1 MTQPNTERRVQR
13 VRHPLKFRLV
23 RVLRVLDI
31 APRIRRITFTGEDL
45 ADFVSAS
52 FDDHVKL
59 FFPLP
64 GQSRP
69 TLPTATPDGI
79 VFADDAP
86 RPPARDYTPQRVD
99 LTARELDIDFVLHGE
114 GPATSWAARAEPG
127 QMLGIGG
134 PRGSFIIPADYP
146 WHLLIGDETALP
158 AIGRR
163 LRELPPE
170 SQAIA
175 LVEIDDARDEIAL
188 DTPQRTTV
196 HWVHRQG
203 PQARSLDEAVA
214 GLLLPPG
221 AGYVWIAAEA
231 AQAKALRARVVER
244 FGVDKANLRASAYWK
259 RGASN
264 VHETLDD

>member
-1 MTQPNTERRVQR
+1 MTLPTTERRVQR

-23 RVLRVLDI
+23 RVLRVNDI
-31 APRIRRITFTGEDL
+31 APRIRRITFTGDDL

-69 TLPTATPDGI
+69 ALPTATPDGI
-79 VFADDAP
+79 VFADDVP

-99 LTARELDIDFVLHGE
+99 TRARELDIDFVLHGE
-114 GPATSWAARAEPG
+114 GPATTWAAQAEVG
-127 QMLGIGG
+127 QYLGVGG

-163 LRELPPE
+163 LRELPAE
-170 SQAIA
+170 TRAIA
-175 LVEIDDARDEIAL
+175 VVAIDDVHDEIAL
-188 DTPQRTTV
+188 DSPARTAV

-203 PQARSLDEAVA
+203 SQARSLDDAIA
-214 GLLLPPG
+214 ALSLPPG

-231 AQAKALRARVVER
+231 AQAKALRALVVER

-259 RGASN
+259 QGASN
-264 VHETLDD
+264 VHETLEG